1 MKIDLRLNKDLKDK
15 LTEYFSVVCSKHD
28 FIDMELLK
36 LMVQITNKT
45 GLQVDVLINR
55 KGVVKDIFVSEKER
69 VDFSALDK
77 VDGGLNGIRLIH
89 TVPRG
94 DSNLTALDKVNLTNY
109 KFDCVCA
116 IGTSITGMVGAHVG
130 YPNGKDMDIVYVPN
144 VLYINKYGL
153 LEKIEKYDFKEKR
166 QPINMFNGYVRQQR
180 AVLVMA
186 EIEKDDDIVTDLK
199 ELEGLAT
206 TAGILVVNKIWQK
219 RTKPDPKY
227 MIGEGKLDEVARAVK
242 LDGADLVIFDNAL
255 NGSKINNLE
264 LALGVKVI
272 DRSMLILDIFAMRA
286 ETSEGKLQV
295 ELAQL
300 KNSLPRLSG
309 LIETDG
315 RFGGGVGMRGPG
327 ETKLELNKRVVL
339 EKIQKLEKQLRT
351 VKKTREI
358 NRQSRKFSK
367 KKTVAIVGY
376 TNSGKSTL
384 MNLLTREKLYAKD
397 ELFATL
403 DTTTRNLWLDY
414 NKEVLLVDTVG
425 FINKLPHEF
434 IDAFSSTLEETKYAD
449 LLLNVVDLSDPNYKK
464 HMQVVEAV
472 LKKIG
477 AKAPVLTVFN
487 KIDLLPGFV
496 EVPGMKNEN
505 TVYISA
511 EEGINIDELK
521 LKIINFIKNK

>member
-1 MKIDLRLNKDLKDK
+1 MKIDLKLNKDYKK
-15 LTEYFSVVCSKHD
+15 QLTDFVGVVCSKHD
-28 FIDMELLK
+28 FIDMELVK
-36 LMVQITNKT
+36 LMVLITEKT

-55 KGVVKDIFVSEKER
+55 KGVVKDVFVSEKEKT
-69 VDFSALDK
+69 DLTSLNDYDNA
-77 VDGGLNGIRLIH
+77 GAGLRLVH
-89 TVPRG
+89 TVPKG
-94 DSNLTALDKVNLTNY
+94 DSNLTTLDKVALINY
-109 KFDCVCA
+109 RFDCVCA
-116 IGTSITGMVGAHVG
+116 IGASVTGMVGAHVG
-130 YPNGKDMDIVYVPN
+130 YPDGENMSIVYVPN
-144 VLYINKYGL
+144 IMYINKYGL
-153 LEKIEKYDFKEKR
+153 LEKIDFTTTAKKNKSKS
-166 QPINMFNGYVRQQR
+166 INLYENFKRQQR
-180 AVLVMA
+180 AILVMA

-219 RTKPDPKY
+219 RQKPDPKY
-227 MIGEGKLDEVARAVK
+227 VIGEGKLDEIARAVK
-242 LDGADLVIFDNAL
+242 LDGADMVIFDNSL

-264 LALGVKVI
+264 LALGVKVL
-272 DRSMLILDIFAMRA
+272 DRSMLILDIFATRA
-286 ETSEGKLQV
+286 TTSEGKLQV

-300 KNSLPRLSG
+300 KNSLPRLAG
-309 LIETDG
+309 LMGTDG

-327 ETKLELNKRVVL
+327 ETKLELNKRVVV
-339 EKIQKLEKQLRT
+339 EKIQKLEKQL
-351 VKKTREI
+351 VALKKHREI
-358 NRQSRKFSK
+358 NRANRKYSK
-367 KKTVAIVGY
+367 KLTVAIVGY

-384 MNLLTREKLYAKD
+384 MNLLTKEKLYAKD

-414 NKEVLLVDTVG
+414 NKEILLIDTVG

-434 IDAFSSTLEETKYAD
+434 IDAFSSTLDEAKYAD
-449 LLLNVVDLSDPNYKK
+449 LLLHVVDLSNPNYQKDMK
-464 HMQVVEAV
+464 VVDEV

-496 EVPGMKNEN
+496 EVPGMKDKN

-521 LKIINFIKNK
+521 QKILQFTK

>member
-1 MKIDLRLNKDLKDK
+1 MKIDLRLNTDLKNK
-15 LTEYFSVVCSKHD
+15 LTEYYNILLSKYD
-28 FIDMELLK
+28 FADLELVK

-55 KGVVKDIFVSEKER
+55 KGVVKDIFVSEK
-69 VDFSALDK
+69 DK
-77 VDGGLNGIRLIH
+77 VDFTSLERAEGGLSGLRLIH
-89 TVPRG
+89 TVPNG
-94 DSNLTALDKVNLTNY
+94 DSNLTALDRVALINY

-116 IGTSITGMVGAHVG
+116 IGVSVTGMVGAHVG
-130 YPNGKDMDIVYVPN
+130 YLNGKNVDIVYVPN

-153 LEKIEKYDFKEKR
+153 LERIGTYDKKEKK
-166 QPINMFNGYVRQQR
+166 QPTNMFNGYKRQQR

-186 EIEKDDDIVTDLK
+186 EIEKDDDVVTDLK

-219 RTKPDPKY
+219 RPKPDPKY
-227 MIGEGKLDEVARAVK
+227 VIGEGKLDEVARAVK
-242 LDGADLVIFDNAL
+242 LDGADLVIFDNLL

-272 DRSMLILDIFAMRA
+272 DRSMLILDIFATRA
-286 ETSEGKLQV
+286 ATSEGKLQV

-300 KNSLPRLSG
+300 KNSLPRLAG
-309 LIETDG
+309 LMGTDG

-327 ETKLELNKRVVL
+327 ETKLELNKRVVV

-351 VKKTREI
+351 VKRTREI
-358 NRQSRKFSK
+358 NRQGRKYSK

-414 NKEVLLVDTVG
+414 NKEILLVDTVG

-449 LLLNVVDLSDPNYKK
+449 ILLHVVDLSDPNYKK
-464 HMQVVEAV
+464 QMQVVDSV

-496 EVPGMKNEN
+496 EVPGMRKEN

-511 EEGINIDELK
+511 EEGINIEELK
-521 LKIINFIKNK
+521 QKVLEMAREK

>member
-1 MKIDLRLNKDLKDK
+1 
-15 LTEYFSVVCSKHD
+15 
-28 FIDMELLK
+28 
-36 LMVQITNKT
+36 
-45 GLQVDVLINR
+45 
-55 KGVVKDIFVSEKER
+55 
-69 VDFSALDK
+69 
-77 VDGGLNGIRLIH
+77 
-89 TVPRG
+89 
-94 DSNLTALDKVNLTNY
+94 
-109 KFDCVCA
+109 
-116 IGTSITGMVGAHVG
+116 
-130 YPNGKDMDIVYVPN
+130 
-144 VLYINKYGL
+144 
-153 LEKIEKYDFKEKR
+153 
-166 QPINMFNGYVRQQR
+166 
-180 AVLVMA
+180 
-186 EIEKDDDIVTDLK
+186 
-199 ELEGLAT
+199 
-206 TAGILVVNKIWQK
+206 
-219 RTKPDPKY
+219 
-227 MIGEGKLDEVARAVK
+227 
-242 LDGADLVIFDNAL
+242 
-255 NGSKINNLE
+255 
-264 LALGVKVI
+264 
-272 DRSMLILDIFAMRA
+272 
-286 ETSEGKLQV
+286 
-295 ELAQL
+295 
-300 KNSLPRLSG
+300 
-309 LIETDG
+309 
-315 RFGGGVGMRGPG
+315 MRGPG